1 MLGSKLQDSGDSRSF
16 PRCKRGGSAGLLGQF
31 RDSMAKMIKGST
43 PTIANRNQR
52 RRQRTRETI
61 LVAAE
66 VVFRRKGIDATT
78 VNDITEQADVAYGSF
93 YNHFKSI
100 NEVVAALVAASL
112 QRVADRTGGILEK
125 AERVEL
131 LPCVG
136 ARVVMR
142 TLWQDPAIHWLLGR
156 PYVFVDEFYKVAT
169 PFMVGAERAAVEAY
183 VLRPAG
189 GHEYWL
195 RVFPWLL
202 IAELTALAETGNI
215 AEHEER
221 FARVSLRLLGVDDAL
236 APSLLARSRELVAE
250 NGIPEPKS
258 RGAKRARSAASS

>member
-1 MLGSKLQDSGDSRSF
+1 MNKGDMSS
-16 PRCKRGGSAGLLGQF
+16 
-31 RDSMAKMIKGST
+31 
-43 PTIANRNQR
+43 IANRNQR

-61 LVAAE
+61 LAAAE
-66 VVFRRKGIDATT
+66 LVFRSKGIDGTT

-100 NEVVAALVAASL
+100 DEVVAALVAPAL

-125 AERVEL
+125 SERVEL

-136 ARVVMR
+136 ARVILR
-142 TLWQDPAIHWLLGR
+142 TLWQDPAIYWLLGR
-156 PYVFVDEFYKVAT
+156 PFVFVEEFYKVAT
-169 PFMVGAERAAVEAY
+169 PFMVGAETAAVKAG

-195 RVFPWLL
+195 KTYPWLL
-202 IAELTALAETGNI
+202 IAELTALAQTGNVI
-215 AEHEER
+215 EHEER

-236 APSLLARSRELVAE
+236 APSLIARSRKLVAE
-250 NGIPEPKS
+250 NGVPEPKS
-258 RGAKRARSAASS
+258 RGGKRVKSAASARKDQGDVIRSPRRSREDSARTNLA

>member
-1 MLGSKLQDSGDSRSF
+1 
-16 PRCKRGGSAGLLGQF
+16 
-31 RDSMAKMIKGST
+31 MAKIIKSDT

-61 LVAAE
+61 LAAAE
-66 VVFRRKGIDATT
+66 LVFRRKGIDGTV

-100 NEVVAALVAASL
+100 DEVVAALVGASL
-112 QRVADRTGGILEK
+112 QRVADRTGSILEK

-142 TLWQDPAIHWLLGR
+142 TLWQDPAIRWLLGR
-156 PYVFVDEFYKVAT
+156 PYVFVDEFHRVAT
-169 PFMVGAERAAVEAY
+169 PFMVNAERAAVEAG

-189 GHEYWL
+189 GHDYWL
-195 RVFPWLL
+195 MVFPWLL

-215 AEHEER
+215 IEHEER
-221 FARVSLRLLGVDDAL
+221 FARASLRLLGVDDTL
-236 APSLLARSRELVAE
+236 APSLIARSRELVAE
-250 NGIPEPKS
+250 SGIPEPKS

>member
-1 MLGSKLQDSGDSRSF
+1 
-16 PRCKRGGSAGLLGQF
+16 
-31 RDSMAKMIKGST
+31 MAKIIKRDT

-61 LVAAE
+61 LAAAE
-66 VVFRRKGIDATT
+66 LVFRRKGIGRRQRTRETILAAAELVFRRKGIDGTV

-100 NEVVAALVAASL
+100 DEVVAALVAASL
-112 QRVADRTGGILEK
+112 QRVADRTGAILEK

-142 TLWQDPAIHWLLGR
+142 TLWQDPAIRWLLGR

-169 PFMVGAERAAVEAY
+169 PFMVNAERAAVEAG

-215 AEHEER
+215 AEHEEH
-221 FARVSLRLLGVDDAL
+221 FARASLRLLGVDDTL
-236 APSLLARSRELVAE
+236 APGLIARSRELVAE
-250 NGIPEPKS
+250 SGIPEPKS